1 LSEWGKILGIQVG
14 KAHVE
19 ILELNAPFSEK
30 PLGEHRSGEPE
41 IMGTVSKFRVTTTD
55 DLNMIFGIVSWP
67 TEESDVRWIETI
79 DGLMKYKRLENAG
92 RLSIAPHGPDQVLVQ
107 LRAMKYVT
115 PAVANLKQVS
125 LEELSEMLGSS
136 SEKLLRENGALK
148 IDTKA
153 ALVGDRSTHK
163 NSLALTCERGN
174 NAIIAVV
181 FTLTRVLTI
190 MHDFGQSEIL
200 N

>member
-1 LSEWGKILGIQVG
+1 MGIQVG

-30 PLGEHRSGEPE
+30 PLGEQRSGQPE
-41 IMGTVSKFRVTTTD
+41 MMGKVSKFRVTTTD
-55 DLNMIFGIVSWP
+55 DLNMIFGIVTWP

-79 DGLMKYKRLENAG
+79 DGLKQYERLEHAG
-92 RLSIAPHGPDQVLVQ
+92 RLSIASHGPDQVLVQ
-107 LRAMKYVT
+107 LRAMRYVT
-115 PAVANLKQVS
+115 PAVANLRQVS
-125 LEELSEMLGSS
+125 LEDLSEMLGSS
-136 SEKLLRENGALK
+136 AEKLLRDNGALE

-163 NSLALTCERGN
+163 NSLAMTCEKGN
-174 NAIIAVV
+174 NQIIAVA
-181 FTLTRVLTI
+181 FTLTRVLPI
-190 MHDFGQSEIL
+190 MHDFGLDEIS